1 MPVYFHTEGISFL
14 LKNKRKITFWL
25 HDVVKSFDK
34 EIKTLNFI
42 FCNDQYLLSI
52 NKSYLNHNYY
62 TDIITFDY
70 SEEHLIS
77 GDLFIS
83 IDRIKEYSI
92 NNNIQFNE
100 EIHRVIVHGVLHLCG
115 FNDKTDK
122 EKKNMRKHENK
133 YLSALTI

>member
-122 EKKNMRKHENK
+122 EKKE
-133 YLSALTI
+133 YA